1 MKKQRKFGKKINR
14 QQFLKIKK
22 ENEIRKFSVGF
33 PKKRKKVTATKG
45 RCYPAA
51 KRPIQYDCKD
61 SNKIK
66 TLQKF
71 VKTYT
76 YICYNLN
83 QICLNIHFQYQ
94 YQFYT

>member
-1 MKKQRKFGKKINR
+1 MTIYANKYIRKKNYAVKKMCELHVYKKNRENLEKKINR

-61 SNKIK
+61 SNKFILK
-66 TLQKF
+66 
-71 VKTYT
+71 
-76 YICYNLN
+76 
-83 QICLNIHFQYQ
+83 
-94 YQFYT
+94 